1 MLVRD
6 CARHVARQRPSLAAP
21 PRTDQTGRQ
30 LKYRT
35 AIRGGGE
42 VDVLDQLDAPAV
54 RRWSIAAAD
63 ALAEHQDE
71 IDELNVFPVPDRDTG
86 TNLALTLRA
95 ACDALSA
102 DAASTA
108 AAALR
113 TLARGAVLGARGNSG
128 VIVSQILRG
137 FASAVDAAEACDAPR
152 LQAALREGAEH
163 AYAAVAEPLE
173 GTILTVARAAA
184 EASAAVPA
192 ATLAAVVEAAVAGA
206 ADALNRTTEQLPAL
220 ARAGVVDAGGR
231 GLVVLL
237 DSLASVVTG
246 MRAVLAPPRRSARP
260 LSALLAL
267 REAGS
272 ETFGY
277 EVQYLLEADDDAVT
291 VLREQ
296 LARMGDSLVVVG
308 TGDGLWNVHVHVNDV
323 GAAIESGVEAGRPHR
338 VTVVRFADQVRA
350 PLRSGVAVVAVAPGE
365 GLAHLF
371 EGEGVRVVGGTN
383 PSTAEVLAAVHASG
397 AAQVVLLPN
406 ASRVTGVVNAAAEQA
421 RDDGIEVAVVPTRS
435 PVQGLAAVA
444 VHDAARR
451 FGDDVV
457 AMAEAAAATRWAE
470 VTVAQREALTSLG
483 RVQAGDVVGLI
494 DGEVVEIGTSVR
506 DVALDTLDRLLGV
519 GGELITIIAG
529 KDTAPELA
537 AEVQARIA
545 EAAPFI
551 EVAVFDGGQPDYPLL
566 LGVE

>member
-6 CARHVARQRPSLAAP
+6 CARHIAGQRPSLAAR
-21 PRTDQTGRQ
+21 PRTDQTGLR

-35 AIRGGGE
+35 ASRAGVE
-42 VDVLDQLDAPAV
+42 VDVLDELDAPAV

-71 IDELNVFPVPDRDTG
+71 IDELNVFPVADRDTG
-86 TNLALTLRA
+86 TNMALTVRA
-95 ACDALSA
+95 ACDALAA
-102 DAASTA
+102 DPASTA
-108 AAALR
+108 AAALHA
-113 TLARGAVLGARGNSG
+113 LARGAVLGARGNSG
-128 VIVSQILRG
+128 VIVSQILCG
-137 FASAVDAAEACDAPR
+137 FASAVDAEVCGAAR
-152 LQAALREGAEH
+152 LQAALREGADR

-184 EASAAVPA
+184 DAGAAVPA
-192 ATLAAVVEAAVAGA
+192 ATLAGVSEAALAGA
-206 ADALNRTTEQLPAL
+206 VDALNRTTQQLPAL

-237 DSLASVVTG
+237 DALASVVTG
-246 MRAVLAPPRRSARP
+246 VRAVLAPPRRSARP
-260 LSALLAL
+260 RSALEAL

-272 ETFGY
+272 ETFAY
-277 EVQYLLEADDDAVT
+277 EVQYLLEADDAAVT
-291 VLREQ
+291 VLREH
-296 LARMGDSLVVVG
+296 LARMGDSMVVAG
-308 TGDGLWNVHVHVNDV
+308 TGEGLWNVHVHVNDA
-323 GAAIESGVEAGRPHR
+323 GAAIESGIEAGRPHR
-338 VTVVRFADQVRA
+338 ITVVRFADQVQS
-350 PLRSGVAVVAVAPGE
+350 PSRSGVAVVAVAPGD

-383 PSTAEVLAAVHASG
+383 PSTAEVLAAVHAAG
-397 AAQVVLLPN
+397 TAQVVLLPN
-406 ASRVTGVVNAAAEQA
+406 ASQVSGVVNAVADQA

-444 VHDAARR
+444 VHDGARR

-506 DVALDTLDRLLGV
+506 DVALATLDRLLGV

-529 KDTAPELA
+529 KDAAPELA
-537 AEVQARIA
+537 TEVQARIA

>member
-1 MLVRD
+1 M
-6 CARHVARQRPSLAAP
+6 
-21 PRTDQTGRQ
+21 
-30 LKYRT
+30 
-35 AIRGGGE
+35 
-42 VDVLDQLDAPAV
+42 DVLDQLDAAAV
-54 RRWSIAAAD
+54 RLWSIAAAD
-63 ALAEHQDE
+63 ALAERQDE

-95 ACDALSA
+95 ACDALAA
-102 DAASTA
+102 DAASSA
-108 AAALR
+108 ADALR
-113 TLARGAVLGARGNSG
+113 VLSRGAVVGARGNSG

-137 FASAVDAAEACDAPR
+137 FASAVDGEVCDAAR

-173 GTILTVARAAA
+173 GTILSVARAAA
-184 EASAAVPA
+184 EAGAAVPV
-192 ATLAAVVEAAVAGA
+192 ATLAAVVDAALAGA
-206 ADALNRTTEQLPAL
+206 ADALNHTTEQLPAL
-220 ARAGVVDAGGR
+220 GRAGVVDAGGR
-231 GLVVLL
+231 GLVLLL

-246 MRAVLAPPRRSARP
+246 VRAVVAPPRRSARP
-260 LSALLAL
+260 RSALESM

-272 ETFGY
+272 ATFGY
-277 EVQYLLEADDDAVT
+277 EVQYLLEADSDLVD

-308 TGDGLWNVHVHVNDV
+308 TGEGLWNVHVHVNDV
-323 GAAIESGVEAGRPHR
+323 GAAIESGIEAGRPHR
-338 VTVVRFADQVRA
+338 ITVVRFADQVHPSART
-350 PLRSGVAVVAVAPGE
+350 GVAVVAVAPGE

-383 PSTAEVLAAVHASG
+383 PSTTEVLAAVHAAG
-397 AAQVVLLPN
+397 AAHVVLLPN
-406 ASRVTGVVNAAAEQA
+406 ASQVTCAVNAAAEQA
-421 RDDGIEVAVVPTRS
+421 RDEGIEVAVVPTRS

-444 VHDAARR
+444 VHDGARR

-483 RVQAGDVVGLI
+483 RVQAGDVIGLI
-494 DGEVVEIGTSVR
+494 DGEVVEIGNVVR
-506 DVALDTLDRLLGV
+506 DVALATLDRLLGV

-529 KDTAPELA
+529 KDAAPELGT
-537 AEVQARIA
+537 EVQRRIA

-551 EVAVFDGGQPDYPLL
+551 EVAVFDGGQPNYPLL

>member
-1 MLVRD
+1 M
-6 CARHVARQRPSLAAP
+6 
-21 PRTDQTGRQ
+21 
-30 LKYRT
+30 
-35 AIRGGGE
+35 
-42 VDVLDQLDAPAV
+42 LDQLDAPAV
-54 RRWSIAAAD
+54 RRWSIVAAE
-63 ALAEHQDE
+63 ALAEHQAE

-95 ACDALSA
+95 ACDALAA
-102 DAASTA
+102 DAAPSA
-108 AAALR
+108 AGALR

-137 FASAVDAAEACDAPR
+137 FASAVGAEFCDAAG
-152 LQAALREGAEH
+152 LQLALREGAEH

-184 EASAAVPA
+184 DAGAAAPGP
-192 ATLAAVVEAAVAGA
+192 TLADVVEAAVAGA
-206 ADALNRTTEQLPAL
+206 VDALNRTTHQLPSL
-220 ARAGVVDAGGR
+220 TRAGVVDAGGR
-231 GLVVLL
+231 GLVVML
-237 DSLASVVTG
+237 DALATVVTG
-246 MRAVLAPPRRSARP
+246 IRAALPPPRRSARP
-260 LSALLAL
+260 PAALESA

-277 EVQYLLEADDDAVT
+277 EVQYLLDAGEDAVAT
-291 VLREQ
+291 LREQ
-296 LARMGDSLVVVG
+296 LASMGDSLVIVG
-308 TGDGLWNVHVHVNDV
+308 TGEGTWNVHVHVNDV

-338 VTVVRFADQVRA
+338 LTVVRFADQVRL

-371 EGEGVRVVGGTN
+371 EGEGVHVVGGTN
-383 PSTAEVLAAVHASG
+383 PSTAEVLTAVHASG
-397 AAQVVLLPN
+397 AAHVVLLPN
-406 ASRVTGVVNAAAEQA
+406 ASQVSGVVNAAAEQA
-421 RDDGIEVAVVPTRS
+421 RDDGVEVAVVPTRS

-444 VHDAARR
+444 VHDATRR

-457 AMAEAAAATRWAE
+457 AMAEAAAATRFAE

-494 DGEVVEIGTSVR
+494 DGEVVEIGSSVR
-506 DVALDTLDRLLGV
+506 EVALATLDRLLGV

-529 KDTAPELA
+529 KDAPPELA

-545 EAAPFI
+545 EAAPLV
-551 EVAVFDGGQPDYPLL
+551 EVAVFDGGQPNYPLL